1 MIIGLPV
8 FASVKENPN
17 IQIYFVNPIN
27 KSKPAKSGDGEA
39 INALLK
45 LINDAQENIDFAIY
59 GISNEDEIFQA
70 LISAQNR
77 GVKVRGIVDMDN
89 EKKNPY
95 KDTYDLLKH
104 LTNIKTDYKQL
115 KDFKSSKS
123 DYVQHVTYNIG
134 GKIVEGFICK

>member
-45 LINDAQENIDFAIY
+45 LINDAQEI
-59 GISNEDEIFQA
+59 
-70 LISAQNR
+70 LI
-77 GVKVRGIVDMDN
+77 
-89 EKKNPY
+89 
-95 KDTYDLLKH
+95 LLFMELVMKMKFSKH
-104 LTNIKTDYKQL
+104 
-115 KDFKSSKS
+115 
-123 DYVQHVTYNIG
+123 
-134 GKIVEGFICK
+134 